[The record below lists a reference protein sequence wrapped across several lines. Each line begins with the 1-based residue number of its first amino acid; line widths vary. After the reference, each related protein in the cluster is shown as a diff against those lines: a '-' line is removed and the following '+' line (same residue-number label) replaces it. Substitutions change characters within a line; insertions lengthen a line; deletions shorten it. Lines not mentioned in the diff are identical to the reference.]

1 MDTDALLEQAILH
14 REQVVAVYAGEERV
28 FCPHALGT
36 KGQRRHVLAY
46 QFAGGS
52 RSGLPPGG
60 DWRCFAVDDLE
71 AEVARLK
78 AQGVQLRNEVMEFHD
93 RRLVFLSGPEGVTV
107 ELAEWDQAHR

>member
-14 REQVVAVYAGEERV
+14 REQVVAVYAGEERA

-71 AEVARLK
+71 RATSRPGPWYTAPNVFNPQACLDEIDLV
-78 AQGVQLRNEVMEFHD
+78 VQPAPPR
-93 RRLVFLSGPEGVTV
+93 
-107 ELAEWDQAHR
+107 QAAPQATPD